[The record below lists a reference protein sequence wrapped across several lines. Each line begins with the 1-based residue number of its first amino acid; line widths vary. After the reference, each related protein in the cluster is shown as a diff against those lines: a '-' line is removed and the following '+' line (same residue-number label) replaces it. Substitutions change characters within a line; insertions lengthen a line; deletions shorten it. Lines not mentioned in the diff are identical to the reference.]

1 MRMSGFRSAEG
12 RSEAVG
18 AATNLLSSMPPGR
31 PRRTPLPVFARKA
44 LAAVLLFLLLGRF
57 PGNRY
62 KRTLEEGI
70 VYDILFVIFTFDDPV
85 PGVNRTLPKIS
96 NDRVIMSALTRFH
109 QQGSTCAKSIHGS
122 APSALNTDK
131 NHFNSQSI
139 KKA

>member
-1 MRMSGFRSAEG
+1 MGGFHSAEG
-12 RSEAVG
+12 WSEAAGV
-18 AATNLLSSMPPGR
+18 TTELPSSMPPGR
-31 PRRTPLPVFARKA
+31 PRKTPLCVFARRA

-57 PGNRY
+57 PGSRY

-70 VYDILFVIFTFDDPV
+70 VYDILFVIFTFNDPV

-96 NDRVIMSALTRFH
+96 NDRVIMGALTRFH

-131 NHFNSQSI
+131 NYFNSQPI

>member
-1 MRMSGFRSAEG
+1 MGSTLPKA
-12 RSEAVG
+12 G
-18 AATNLLSSMPPGR
+18 AKPQAKRLNCLPPCC
-31 PRRTPLPVFARKA
+31 PRRA

-57 PGNRY
+57 PGSRY
-62 KRTLEEGI
+62 KRTLEEDI
-70 VYDILFVIFTFDDPV
+70 VYDILFVIFAFDDPV

-96 NDRVIMSALTRFH
+96 NDRVILGALTRFH

-131 NHFNSQSI
+131 NYFNSQPI